1 MALNSHHAKCEKV
14 MQGRGREFA
23 ENLQQVL
30 FRENSYSVA
39 RNTENLARDTV
50 SANQNTTERNWKK
63 AKNNETKTEKNS
75 LNRTK
80 ALHYP

>member
-1 MALNSHHAKCEKV
+1 MQSVKRLCGNVVESLQKTFNKC
-14 MQGRGREFA
+14 
-23 ENLQQVL
+23 
-30 FRENSYSVA
+30 A